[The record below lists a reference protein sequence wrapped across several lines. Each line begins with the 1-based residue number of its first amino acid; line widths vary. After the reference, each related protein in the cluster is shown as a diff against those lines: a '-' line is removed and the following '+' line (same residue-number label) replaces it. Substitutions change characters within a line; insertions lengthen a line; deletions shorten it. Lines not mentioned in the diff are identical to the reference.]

1 MKKVLLV
8 GFGSEIGTNLIL
20 QNNPKKDNFVINTVI
35 TNTIK
40 SDKNFPQFDG
50 LDALK
55 ARILLLGENPEDV
68 KTDKKNNFLI
78 VKGRKIKIVWGDI
91 KKLNL
96 NNLKKKFELTII
108 ASSKEHLK
116 DKVLHNKLLFYSKYV
131 VGVAENIKL
140 PAIYPSFINF
150 KSNLLTKRVK
160 KISKE
165 KIFAIG
171 SCQSNGWQA
180 QLRAILELE
189 KNLNLK
195 FFDIHAMEVDIV
207 HPDTPTGLLSNKSFS
222 PRMQDARNNL
232 RPSFSQLSQSMKRI
246 FPNIYVQNTISL
258 RTLIEPPGFQIS
270 RFFIKYAF
278 KDNSKRITH
287 KNLINSF
294 KLTMKKNSNLL
305 YLTDLPL
312 GSKAF
317 SKTLYSSVILA
328 DKKYLKIK
336 NSFSYDRDGYPVDEI
351 IIQSHVHN
359 TIAYCDKVKLAIR
372 YLLFSK
378 KKESFINEL
387 S

>member
-1 MKKVLLV
+1 
-8 GFGSEIGTNLIL
+8 
-20 QNNPKKDNFVINTVI
+20 
-35 TNTIK
+35 
-40 SDKNFPQFDG
+40 
-50 LDALK
+50 
-55 ARILLLGENPEDV
+55 
-68 KTDKKNNFLI
+68 
-78 VKGRKIKIVWGDI
+78 
-91 KKLNL
+91 
-96 NNLKKKFELTII
+96 
-108 ASSKEHLK
+108 
-116 DKVLHNKLLFYSKYV
+116 
-131 VGVAENIKL
+131 
-140 PAIYPSFINF
+140 
-150 KSNLLTKRVK
+150 
-160 KISKE
+160 
-165 KIFAIG
+165 
-171 SCQSNGWQA
+171 
-180 QLRAILELE
+180 
-189 KNLNLK
+189 
-195 FFDIHAMEVDIV
+195 MEVDIV

-336 NSFSYDRDGYPVDEI
+336 NSFLMIETA
-351 IIQSHVHN
+351 IQLM
-359 TIAYCDKVKLAIR
+359 I
-372 YLLFSK
+372 
-378 KKESFINEL
+378 
-387 S
+387 

>member
-20 QNNPKKDNFVINTVI
+20 QNDPKKDNFAINTVI

-40 SDKNFPQFDG
+40 TDKNFPQFDR
-50 LDALK
+50 LDALR
-55 ARILLLGENPEDV
+55 ARILLLGENPEDIQ
-68 KTDKKNNFLI
+68 TDKKNNLI
-78 VKGRKIKIVWGDI
+78 IIKGKKIKIIWGDV

-96 NNLKKKFELTII
+96 KNLKKRFELTVI

-116 DKVLHNKLLFYSKYV
+116 DKILHKKLLKCSKYV
-131 VGVAENIKL
+131 IGVAENIKL
-140 PAIYPSFINF
+140 PAIYPSLINH
-150 KSNLLTKRVK
+150 KSDLLEKRIK
-160 KISKE
+160 KINKE

-180 QLRAILELE
+180 QLRAILEIK
-189 KNLNLK
+189 KNMNLA

-207 HPDTPTGLLSNKSFS
+207 HPDTPTGILSNKSFS

-232 RPSFSQLSQSMKRI
+232 RPSFSQLAQSMKRI
-246 FPNIYVQNTISL
+246 FPLKYVQNTVSL

-270 RFFIKYAF
+270 RFFIKYSF
-278 KDNSKRITH
+278 KNNSKRITH
-287 KNLINSF
+287 ENLISSL
-294 KLTMKKNSNLL
+294 KLTMRNNNNLIH
-305 YLTDLPL
+305 LTELPL

-328 DKKYLKIK
+328 DKRYLKIK
-336 NSFSYDRDGYPVDEI
+336 NNFSYDKNGHPVDEI
-351 IIQSHVHN
+351 IIQSYVHN
-359 TIAYCDKVKLAIR
+359 TIAYCDKVKSAIK

-378 KKESFINEL
+378 KKEYFINEF